1 MRFPRTL
8 IEFQDQFPDDAHCWA
23 YLRRAR
29 WPHGFECPRCGG
41 RGSHFL
47 ANRWL
52 EQCRSCR
59 YQSSVTAGTVFH
71 GTRVSLRVW
80 FLGVFFLA
88 RHKKGISALQFQKDT
103 GLGSYQTAW
112 TLLHKLRSGLSALPA
127 PLLAGHIEADETYIG
142 GYRKGWNGRGAGKVG
157 VAIAVEHRGH
167 TAGFV
172 RLAVIPRA
180 TSAVLT
186 SFVHGSIVP
195 EAATVHTDAWAAY
208 KALSKMGIDHR
219 PRKGGHGRH
228 VEDGLPWAHTVF
240 GNLKT
245 WLRGAYHGVSPKHL
259 QRYLNEFQFRFNER
273 WNEEDLFSP
282 VLHAAITAE
291 PFPYRRLTAEPTG

>member
-1 MRFPRTL
+1 MKFPRTL
-8 IEFQDQFPDDAHCWA
+8 IEFQDQFPDEEHCWA

-29 WPHGFECPRCGG
+29 WPRGFVCPRCGG

-47 ANRWL
+47 ASRRL
-52 EQCRSCR
+52 EQCRTCR
-59 YQSSVTAGTVFH
+59 YQGSVTAGTIFH
-71 GTRVSLRVW
+71 GTRVSLQIW
-80 FLGVFFLA
+80 FLGVFSLA

-127 PLLAGHIEADETYIG
+127 PLLTGNIEADETYIG
-142 GYRKGWNGRGAGKVG
+142 GYRQGRNGRGAGKVG
-157 VAIAVEHRGH
+157 VAIAVERRGR
-167 TAGFV
+167 TAGCV

-186 SFVHGSIVP
+186 SFVKGAIRSHD
-195 EAATVHTDAWAAY
+195 ATVHTDAWAAY
-208 KALSKMGIDHR
+208 QALAKMGIDHR

-228 VEDGLPWAHTVF
+228 LEDGLPWAHTVF

-259 QRYLNEFQFRFNER
+259 QRYLDEFQFRFNKR
-273 WNEEDLFSP
+273 WHEADLFSP
-282 VLHAAITAE
+282 VLHAAIAAD
-291 PFPYRRLTAEPTG
+291 PFPYRHLAAERTG

>member
-1 MRFPRTL
+1 MQFPRTL
-8 IEFQDQFPDDAHCWA
+8 IEFQDQFPDDAHCWT

-29 WPHGFECPRCGG
+29 WPDGFECPRCGG

-47 ANRWL
+47 ANRRL
-52 EQCRSCR
+52 EQCRGCR

-88 RHKKGISALQFQKDT
+88 RHKKGNSALQFQKDA

-127 PLLAGHIEADETYIG
+127 PLLTGKVEADETYIG
-142 GYRKGWNGRGAGKVG
+142 GYRKEWNGRGAGKVG
-157 VAIAVEHRGH
+157 VAVAVEHRGR
-167 TAGFV
+167 TAGCV

-180 TSAVLT
+180 TTAVLT
-186 SFVHGSIVP
+186 SFVQDAIVSK
-195 EAATVHTDAWAAY
+195 AATVHTDAWAAY

-219 PRKGGHGRH
+219 ARKGGHGRH
-228 VEDGLPWAHTVF
+228 EVDGLPWAHTVF

-273 WNEEDLFSP
+273 WSEADLFSP
-282 VLHAAITAE
+282 VLRAAIAAE